1 MPDMQT
7 ALTTALSKM
16 NTKEM
21 PNLNTLLDQWAES
34 EATTMTKPSDRNH
47 RITNNV
53 SRVVFNCIRDNPG
66 ISRRELVKRL
76 LAQQFKE
83 SSVTSLITQY
93 LRGGL
98 IREDGNKLYAID
110 NEYRSVYTANAKAKR
125 KAIKAKAKVKPAAQS
140 PTPAPTPEAFNPAA
154 LIESLTV
161 YQAKL
166 VYNELKTM
174 FTGA

>member
-16 NTKEM
+16 TTTEM
-21 PNLNTLLDQWAES
+21 TNLNTLIDQWAEA
-34 EATTMTKPSDRNH
+34 EATTMTQETTRN
-47 RITNNV
+47 RRVTNNI
-53 SRVVFNCIRDNPG
+53 SRSMFECIRDNPG
-66 ISRRELVKRL
+66 ITRRDLVKRL

-83 SSVTSLITQY
+83 SSVTSLITQF

-98 IREDGNKLYAID
+98 IRDGGNGLYAVGD
-110 NEYRSVYTANAKAKR
+110 EYRSVYTAYKARKKARKTTAKATT
-125 KAIKAKAKVKPAAQS
+125 AP
-140 PTPAPTPEAFNPAA
+140 PPAPTPPSVPAAFNPAA

-166 VYNELKTM
+166 VYNELKAM